1 MVSAV
6 STRRLLTVSQWN
18 QYHPWPSPA
27 GLRHLIFY
35 ARSNGFDQVMRRV
48 GRRVLI
54 DESQF
59 FRWLDEQQGEVSP
72 VRSSYESNKVK
83 KSRFTARAS

>member
-1 MVSAV
+1 MSDH
-6 STRRLLTVSQWN
+6 SLSRRLLTVSQWN